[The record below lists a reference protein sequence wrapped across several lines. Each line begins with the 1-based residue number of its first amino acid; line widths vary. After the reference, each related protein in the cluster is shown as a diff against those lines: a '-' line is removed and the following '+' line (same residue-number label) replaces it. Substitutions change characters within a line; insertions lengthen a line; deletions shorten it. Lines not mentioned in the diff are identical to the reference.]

1 MHNVYLALSAVLLA
15 VVSDL
20 LCNICIKKSDGF
32 TVRRWGLLAVG
43 WLIITNTAITFSYTA
58 MDLSIA
64 YALFGVLSL
73 LCTTAIDKLLFGLKI
88 NGAGV
93 LGLLLLISGIVMLRV
108 A

>member
-1 MHNVYLALSAVLLA
+1 MNNVYLALESILLA
-15 VVSDL
+15 AVSDL

-32 TVRRWGLLAVG
+32 TVKRWGILVAG

-58 MDLSIA
+58 IDLSIA

-88 NGAGV
+88 NGTGV
-93 LGLLLLISGIVMLRV
+93 LGLVLLISGIVLLRV